1 MLIFPLWEIS
11 GQIQENSVFERQERN
26 QFVNVEIFWSGFK
39 LSKIENKPASSN
51 AQSLGDPPLLALALH
66 PEIVYVLSTSVWKV
80 DTIFKRKAAGPLYNV
95 ITAVIIYEQGEGCAI
110 FALPSMA

>member
-1 MLIFPLWEIS
+1 MPRCLHFHFGRFLVKSKET
-11 GQIQENSVFERQERN
+11 GFFERQERN

-80 DTIFKRKAAGPLYNV
+80 DTIFKRKAEGPLYSV
-95 ITAVIIYEQGEGCAI
+95 ISAVNTQHI
-110 FALPSMA
+110 